1 MLLAALCFPDNRDIC
16 WGLMRAMDGR
26 VKRLFAPE
34 EVASMFARE
43 DPAAAQA
50 RRRTEQDRL
59 RQQMAEVDRINRENQ
74 RRREQYREPPQSCA
88 RFARAGAD
96 LHV

>member
-1 MLLAALCFPDNRDIC
+1 
-16 WGLMRAMDGR
+16 
-26 VKRLFAPE
+26 
-34 EVASMFARE
+34 MFARE